1 MDTKLLGCYGNSND
15 RVKLGVRLIQ
25 DLHFF
30 WGSFRAWAR
39 DSGLEDAGQL
49 FNFQPS
55 SATVEVKVLFA
66 QVVTKFKL
74 LLERTVLSTTYLW
87 LSFCN
92 AAITTFHMNH
102 DKSIISNCL
111 SVSDKLFAFVIEYV
125 KDSIILQTALQQYVD
140 LMSLMMP
147 FLSSEDP
154 TLDVDGSESSA
165 GDDAWGHS
173 AANRMAARVR
183 AFQVGGEMVLET
195 RKCFIKFPKDLRSP
209 GSLVYYE
216 TALRAY
222 VTIFVLSLGLGESDF
237 LNKFGYTVPRLLAST
252 VEVLENLH
260 FWIARLG
267 RSVLSVQTML
277 SLHMVQAFC
286 NTHVER

>member
-15 RVKLGVRLIQ
+15 RVKLGVRLVQ

-39 DSGLEDAGQL
+39 DSGLEDVGRL

-55 SATVEVKVLFA
+55 SATVEVKVLYA
-66 QVVTKFKL
+66 QVVSKFKL

-92 AAITTFHMNH
+92 AAVTTYHLNH
-102 DKSIISNCL
+102 DKAVISHCL

-125 KDSIILQTALQQYVD
+125 KDSVILQTALQQYVD
-140 LMSLMMP
+140 LMSHSL
-147 FLSSEDP
+147 
-154 TLDVDGSESSA
+154 ESLKAVSDSFRDSA
-165 GDDAWGHS
+165 HFYNQRS
-173 AANRMAARVR
+173 ICVR

-277 SLHMVQAFC
+277 SLHMLLAFC